1 MSDEDI
7 VFTNTFS
14 MCWLQSITT
23 ERRFAY
29 KNQYKLN
36 ILVFKIQYMNELATK
51 CQDSKMVNSSQFLY
65 LYDVLCCH
73 IWLDLN
79 IKITFSLTLQKL
91 FGTVDVL

>member
-1 MSDEDI
+1 
-7 VFTNTFS
+7 
-14 MCWLQSITT
+14 
-23 ERRFAY
+23 
-29 KNQYKLN
+29 
-36 ILVFKIQYMNELATK
+36 MNELATK

>member
-7 VFTNTFS
+7 VFTNAFS

-51 CQDSKMVNSSQFLY
+51 CQDSKMVSSSQFLY

-73 IWLDLN
+73 IWLDLK
-79 IKITFSLTLQKL
+79 IKRTFPLTLQKL